1 MSSKK
6 DKSSKRDA
14 VDDAKN
20 TNDQLIDYMAGEL
33 LAKARRELKISL
45 TDIAKELHLD
55 KSKVIALEKNDFRLL
70 GAPVFAK
77 GHLKKYAKIVKVD
90 EAKVVADYCE
100 ISQENEAPPLVI
112 SKKEIYKDI
121 SLKPLYVGL
130 IIASVLATLYFFLTN
145 QSIDSKQPTIET
157 VEPISG
163 LEELNTEVSPNIKA
177 PDNENKIIE
186 TNQDTF
192 FSNELLTEE
201 DELFKEEDEQ
211 LTEVQLTEGESL
223 EDQFS
228 EIESF
233 QEPFEEI
240 ENIIGMNETQ
250 ITIIYS
256 GDCWTEITDASGNRL
271 FFDLARS
278 GDIVE
283 LFGIAPFDILFG
295 DVPNVSLLIDGEP
308 FNIAES
314 DRRSNNTARVTI
326 LGL

>member
-1 MSSKK
+1 MSSEK

-14 VDDAKN
+14 LDDAKN
-20 TNDQLIDYMAGEL
+20 TNDQLINYMAGEL
-33 LAKARRELKISL
+33 LAKARRDLKISL

-55 KSKVIALEKNDFRLL
+55 KSKVIALEKNDFRTL

-112 SKKEIYKDI
+112 SKKEIYQNI

-130 IIASVLATLYFFLTN
+130 IIAFVLATLYFFLTN
-145 QSIDSKQPTIET
+145 QSIDSRQQTIET
-157 VEPISG
+157 VKPISG
-163 LEELNTEVSPNIKA
+163 LEQLNIEVAPNIEA
-177 PDNENKIIE
+177 SDIEDKIIE
-186 TNQDTF
+186 NNQDTF

-201 DELFKEEDEQ
+201 NELLTEEDEQ
-211 LTEVQLTEGESL
+211 LTEEELL

-228 EIESF
+228 EIQSF
-233 QEPFEEI
+233 QEPFVEI
-240 ENIIGMNETQ
+240 ENITGMTETQ

-278 GDIVE
+278 GNIVE
-283 LFGIAPFDILFG
+283 LSGIAPFDILFG

-308 FNIAES
+308 FDIAES